1 LVLGHDPQ
9 VDVFC
14 GLNVKVEDEALF
26 EDYWC
31 RKWISAKM
39 KMQANK
45 LLTLYN
51 VTLVGGVTINM
62 APLTEEASKDM
73 EECIEHWK
81 DTNTMSR
88 IWTIP

>member
-1 LVLGHDPQ
+1 
-9 VDVFC
+9 
-14 GLNVKVEDEALF
+14 
-26 EDYWC
+26 
-31 RKWISAKM
+31 M

-62 APLTEEASKDM
+62 SPLTEEANKDM